1 MGFNLGS
8 KIVTATGGSVH
19 RTGNYRVHQFPP
31 QHVTEGLALH
41 VDFGDDRC
49 WDGSSWDVKDLSPMQ
64 QVVEPITGTGFNAR
78 SQTEVNH
85 QSNGRSMVFNRS
97 WSGGHRVQFQGPLK
111 GFRSDGRHQSTFEAW
126 CTPTTNQAWNS
137 VIYHI
142 GSHRGIGLHNGGAV
156 FVGGNGGGGA
166 HHYFHSSSI
175 STGSWVHI
183 VGVYENND
191 IINGDYGSARLYVN
205 GVEVSGGLQD
215 VGDNGSTSNGV
226 LRIGNWS
233 SGNNNEGFAGRIAIV
248 RLYNRALSADEVAQN
263 YKAEYLRFAPY
274 TETFAPKFTGAG
286 GRVEALVVAGGGGG
300 GNKFTGGSG
309 GTAAGGGGGAGGL
322 LHRKGFLITDNVTV
336 SVGAGG
342 TGGGDTANGGS
353 GNRNGLQGQ
362 DSTFSTLTAW
372 GGGYGGGNGSAGQG
386 GNGTVGSGGGAG
398 TTDADGS
405 VGTTGQGNRGGK
417 GAPHDN
423 SAGRTYP
430 RGGGGG
436 AGSRGGDGGYN
447 EDETGAYV
455 SGDSCGDGGLGLE
468 FDITGEKKF
477 YAGGGG
483 AGSHGNGAAGTGGSG
498 IGGAGSPGSK
508 NNHFNGNAVP
518 DTGSGGGGNAG
529 GNVNAQGGAG
539 QGGNGTVIV
548 RYPAEDYNAEV
559 LIVAGGG
566 GGGGDR
572 GGGGGGA
579 GGVLHYDNYHI
590 TSGKNYIIQ
599 VGRGGYG
606 GAGDSV
612 GAAGKGIQSKF
623 DNKIAVGG
631 GGGGVSG
638 HLATS
643 GGSGG
648 GVRHNEGSGAGSI
661 PGSGTLGQ
669 GNDGGAGATGNQGSG
684 GGGAGKAGMPSV
696 ASSNAGGD
704 GGDGRQISITGTATY
719 YGGGGGGGGNES
731 GRTSAGGQGGGGAGK
746 AGDNQNGTAGT
757 ANTGGGGGGGGTL
770 SGSVGGAGGSGIVI
784 VAYKGPQRGIGGTID
799 TSSRS
804 GYTLHKFTSTGYFRF
819 VG

>member
-1 MGFNLGS
+1 MGFNIGS

-19 RTGNYRVHQFPP
+19 RTGNYRVHQFPS
-31 QHVTEGLALH
+31 QHVTEGLALY
-41 VDFGDDRC
+41 VDFGDERC
-49 WDGSSWDVKDLSPMQ
+49 WNGSAFDVKDLSPMQ
-64 QVVEPITGTGFNAR
+64 QVVEPITGTGFGDR
-78 SQTEVNH
+78 SQTDVNN
-85 QSNGRSMVFNRS
+85 QANGRSMVFNRS
-97 WSGGHRVQFQGPLK
+97 WTNGHRVEFQGPLK
-111 GFRSDGRHQSTFEAW
+111 GFRSDARHQCTFEAW
-126 CTPTTNQAWNS
+126 AMATTNQSWNS

-142 GSHRGIGLHNGGAV
+142 GSNRGIGFHSGGDV
-156 FVGGNGGGGA
+156 FVGGNGGSGA
-166 HHYFHSSSI
+166 HHYFGDVNI
-175 STGSWVHI
+175 TAGTWTHI
-183 VGVYENND
+183 IGVYENND
-191 IINGDYGSARLYVN
+191 IINDDYGSARLYVN
-205 GVEVSGGLQD
+205 GVNVGGLQD

-233 SGNNNEGFAGRIAIV
+233 NSSNSEGLDGRIAIV

-263 YKAEYLRFAPY
+263 YNAEKLRFSTY
-274 TETFAPKFTGAG
+274 TETFAPKFTGNG

-300 GNKFTGGSG
+300 GNKYTGGSG
-309 GTAAGGGGGAGGL
+309 GSAAAGGGGAGGL
-322 LHRKGFLITDNVTV
+322 LHRKGFLVTDNVTV
-336 SVGAGG
+336 AVGAGG
-342 TGGGDTANGGS
+342 TGGGDTANGGT
-353 GNRNGLQGQ
+353 GDYNGHQGG

-372 GGGYGGGNGSAGQG
+372 GGGYGGGNGTGGQG

-398 TTDADGS
+398 NTDSSGPA
-405 VGTTGQGNRGGK
+405 GTTGQGNRGGRA
-417 GAPHDN
+417 APHDN
-423 SAGRTYP
+423 ASGRTYP

-436 AGSRGGDGGYN
+436 AGTRGGDGGYN
-447 EDETGAYV
+447 ENETGAYV
-455 SGDSCGDGGLGLE
+455 NGDSCGDGGLGLE

-483 AGSHGNGAAGTGGSG
+483 AGSHGNGAPGLGGSG
-498 IGGAGSPGSK
+498 IGGEGSNSGKS
-508 NNHFNGNAVP
+508 NHYNGNGIP
-518 DTGSGGGGNAG
+518 DTGSGGAGNAG
-529 GNVNAQGGAG
+529 GNVNAQGGGG

-579 GGVLHYDNYHI
+579 GGVLYYDKYHI
-590 TSGKNYIIQ
+590 TSGKNYLIE

-638 HLATS
+638 HIQTA

-648 GVRHNEGSGAGSI
+648 GCRHNSTGQPDAAG
-661 PGSGTLGQ
+661 GLGTLGQ
-669 GNDGGAGATGNQGSG
+669 GNDGGAGAAGSQGSG
-684 GGGAGKAGMPSV
+684 GGGAGEAGMPSV
-696 ASSNAGGD
+696 AGTNQGGD
-704 GGDGRQISITGTATY
+704 GGDGRQISITGTDTY
-719 YGGGGGGGGNES
+719 YGGGGGGGGNEG
-731 GRTSAGGQGGGGAGK
+731 GRTSAGGQGGGGQGK
-746 AGDNQNGTAGT
+746 HGNNNNGTAGT

-799 TSSRS
+799 TTTRS